1 MPHLFSVFESKGG
14 IAIRAPV
21 SSLADLVQL
30 VPERPTAIVTC
41 PGLGAATIEGIA
53 DPNVYPIRGQTVLVR
68 APWIRFGRTHSEMG
82 VDGEWTY
89 IIPRRSGDVS
99 SSYYVCLQSRTF
111 SSLFSCTVQVIL
123 GGTKNSNDFRPDP
136 LKDITEDILVRCL
149 KLCPELVTGS
159 PEFASKT
166 STPSVGDLRH
176 FVIEEGCG
184 LRPARRGG
192 IRLELDWLNVNPE
205 GNIPVIHHYGCVLL

>member
-1 MPHLFSVFESKGG
+1 MQHLFSVFESKGG

-21 SSLADLVQL
+21 SSLAGLVQL
-30 VPERPTAIVTC
+30 VPEKPTAIVAC

-53 DPNVYPIRGQTVLVR
+53 DPDVYPIRGQTVLVR
-68 APWIRFGRTHSEMG
+68 APWIRFGRTHSEKV

-89 IIPRRSGDVS
+89 IIPRRGGDV
-99 SSYYVCLQSRTF
+99 
-111 SSLFSCTVQVIL
+111 II
-123 GGTKNSNDFRPDP
+123 GGTKTSNDFRPDP
-136 LKDITEDILVRCL
+136 LEDITEDILIRCL

-166 STPSVGDLRH
+166 SAPSVEDLRY

-192 IRLELDWLNVNPE
+192 IRLELDWLDVSPE
-205 GNIPVIHHYGCVLL
+205 GKIPVIHHYGHGGYGYQSSWGSAEMAVELLNSVL